1 MGGDMNVDRG
11 HAIAAHEVVRMGD
24 RVVADPIPNRER
36 VKEHLLTWLRESNCR
51 LHGKEDR
58 DDG

>member
-1 MGGDMNVDRG
+1 MNVDRG